1 MRTTTA
7 LVIAGLCGLQAGS
20 ARAADDDLTV
30 VKRAVQG
37 ADAPPRPAA
46 SRGGAR
52 WFRVRVEERGGGKIR
67 VNLPL
72 PFVRALGEKADT
84 WPDGFHCGRKGAH
97 CTVKLSDVLGAL
109 DAGQEFVTIDDQ
121 EASVRI
127 WID

>member
-7 LVIAGLCGLQAGS
+7 LVIAGLCGLPAAS

-30 VKRAVQG
+30 VKRAVQS
-37 ADAPPRPAA
+37 APAPARPAV

-52 WFRVRVEERGGGKIR
+52 WFRVRVEERGGARIK

-84 WPDGFHCGRKGAH
+84 WPGGFHCGRTGTA
-97 CTVKLSDVLGAL
+97 CRLKLSDVLGAL

-121 EASVRI
+121 DASVRI

>member
-1 MRTTTA
+1 MWRTIALATA
-7 LVIAGLCGLQAGS
+7 ALGALATVS

-30 VKRAVQG
+30 VKRAVQS
-37 ADAPPRPAA
+37 APAPARPAV

-52 WFRVRVEERGGGKIR
+52 WFRVRVEERGGAKIK

-84 WPDGFHCGRKGAH
+84 WPGGFRCGRNGEH
-97 CTVKLSDVLGAL
+97 CALKLSEVLGAL

-121 EASVRI
+121 DAIVRI